1 MPKDRS
7 DIFRQATGLAKAGRF
22 DEANSLVRN
31 SAAKPAKDAVG
42 LMIRGRLAI
51 LANRPSEAR
60 TLLEKSIRI
69 APSTEAWLLLGRY
82 HLRMVED
89 DAALAAGRAAI
100 ELDSTAA
107 LPRIETAAMLLE
119 FGRLDEAESTVRP
132 LDEVALADLPPVVGQ
147 RLRMLRASLAIQ
159 SDRRAEA
166 IDLAREVLEDEL
178 RPPER
183 LETLDLLARACDLEG
198 RFQEAFEAADTR
210 NRESGA
216 PFDPV
221 RLRIDTDVLIRSTD
235 RASLSEWPIGLDDP
249 RPVFV
254 AGMPRSGTSLLD
266 RIIDA
271 HPLAGGVGELPT
283 LERFAARLAAVRRPG
298 PPPRCFGE
306 LQSEQWREH
315 ATTLL
320 GEMATRVPDATRIVN
335 KSLGNDRLL
344 GLASR
349 LFPGCRAIHIRRD
362 PRDVAV
368 SCFLRRFS
376 SAGVPWTT
384 TLQGIADAWRE
395 SERIMTHW
403 KTVLDLPI
411 LEVRYEH
418 LVRRPEDELPRII
431 EFLGLD
437 WDDACRDF
445 HRSGRPIRTL
455 SFDQVNRPLYSSSV
469 GRHANYAEA
478 ISTVDWPDYDED
490 DG

>member
-1 MPKDRS
+1 
-7 DIFRQATGLAKAGRF
+7 
-22 DEANSLVRN
+22 
-31 SAAKPAKDAVG
+31 
-42 LMIRGRLAI
+42 
-51 LANRPSEAR
+51 
-60 TLLEKSIRI
+60 
-69 APSTEAWLLLGRY
+69 
-82 HLRMVED
+82 
-89 DAALAAGRAAI
+89 
-100 ELDSTAA
+100 
-107 LPRIETAAMLLE
+107 
-119 FGRLDEAESTVRP
+119 
-132 LDEVALADLPPVVGQ
+132 
-147 RLRMLRASLAIQ
+147 
-159 SDRRAEA
+159 
-166 IDLAREVLEDEL
+166 
-178 RPPER
+178 
-183 LETLDLLARACDLEG
+183 
-198 RFQEAFEAADTR
+198 
-210 NRESGA
+210 
-216 PFDPV
+216 
-221 RLRIDTDVLIRSTD
+221 
-235 RASLSEWPIGLDDP
+235 
-249 RPVFV
+249 
-254 AGMPRSGTSLLD
+254 
-266 RIIDA
+266 
-271 HPLAGGVGELPT
+271 
-283 LERFAARLAAVRRPG
+283 
-298 PPPRCFGE
+298 
-306 LQSEQWREH
+306 
-315 ATTLL
+315 
-320 GEMATRVPDATRIVN
+320 MATRVPDATRIVN

>member
-1 MPKDRS
+1 MAKDRTN
-7 DIFRQATGLAKAGRF
+7 IFRQATELARSGRF
-22 DEANSLVRN
+22 DEANVLVRN
-31 SAAKPAKDAVG
+31 STAKPGKDALG

-51 LANRPSEAR
+51 LANQPAEAK

-69 APSTEAWLLLGRY
+69 EPSIEAWLLLAKY

-89 DAALAAGRAAI
+89 EAALAAGMAAI
-100 ELDSTAA
+100 QLDPAA
-107 LPRIETAAMLLE
+107 TLPRIETAAMLLE
-119 FGRLDEAESTVRP
+119 FGRLEEAIATIQPLESVKIT
-132 LDEVALADLPPVVGQ
+132 ELPAVTGQ
-147 RLRMLRASLAIQ
+147 RLRMVRVSLAIQ
-159 SDRRAEA
+159 SGRRAEA
-166 IDLAREVLEDEL
+166 IDPAREVLTDDL
-178 RPPER
+178 RTSER
-183 LETLDLLARACDLEG
+183 LETLDLLAKACDLEG
-198 RFQEAFEAADTR
+198 RFEEAFEAATTR
-210 NRESGA
+210 NRESGV

-221 RLRIDTDVLIRSTD
+221 RLRLETDTLIRSTD
-235 RASLSEWPIGLDDP
+235 RESLERWPIGLEDP
-249 RPVFV
+249 RLVFV

-271 HPLAGGVGELPT
+271 HPQAGGVGELPI
-283 LERFAARLAAVRRPG
+283 LERFSARLAAARRPG

-306 LQSEQWREH
+306 LQSERWREN

-320 GEMATRVPDATRIVN
+320 QEMATRTPDARRIVN

-368 SCFLRRFS
+368 SCFLRRF
-376 SAGVPWTT
+376 AAEGIPWIT

-395 SERIMTHW
+395 SERIMRHW
-403 KTVLDLPI
+403 KTVLELPI
-411 LEVRYEH
+411 LEVRYER
-418 LVRRPEDELPRII
+418 LVRNPDEEIPRII

-437 WDDACRDF
+437 WNDACRDF
-445 HRSGRPIRTL
+445 HQSGRPIRTL

-478 ISTVDWPDYDED
+478 IGTVEWPDYDDEA
-490 DG
+490 

>member
-1 MPKDRS
+1 MAKDRTN
-7 DIFRQATGLAKAGRF
+7 IFRQATGLAKSGRF
-22 DEANSLVRN
+22 EEANALVRN
-31 SAAKPAKDAVG
+31 SAAKPGRDAVG
-42 LMIRGRLAI
+42 LMVRGRLAI
-51 LANRPSEAR
+51 LANQPAEAR
-60 TLLEKSIRI
+60 TLLEKSLRI
-69 APSTEAWLLLGRY
+69 EPSIEAWLAKY

-89 DAALAAGRAAI
+89 DEALAAGLAAI
-100 ELDSTAA
+100 ELDPAA
-107 LPRIETAAMLLE
+107 TLPRIETAAMLLE
-119 FGRLDEAESTVRP
+119 FGRIDEATAIIQPLESIEIT
-132 LDEVALADLPPVVGQ
+132 DLHSVIGQ
-147 RLRMLRASLAIQ
+147 RLRMVRASLAIQ
-159 SDRRAEA
+159 SGRRVEA
-166 IDLAREVLEDEL
+166 IDLAREVLGEDL
-178 RPPER
+178 RPSER

-198 RFQEAFEAADTR
+198 RFEEAFEAAETR
-210 NRESGA
+210 NREASV

-221 RLRIDTDVLIRSTD
+221 RLRLETDALIRSTD
-235 RASLSEWPIGLDDP
+235 RASLENWPIGLDDP

-271 HPLAGGVGELPT
+271 HPEAAGVGELPT
-283 LERFAARLAAVRRPG
+283 LERFSARLAAARRPG

-306 LQSEQWREH
+306 LQSEQWREN

-320 GEMATRVPDATRIVN
+320 QEMTSRTPDARRIVN

-368 SCFLRRFS
+368 SCFLRRF
-376 SAGVPWTT
+376 AAEAIPWTT

-403 KTVLDLPI
+403 KAVLDLPI
-411 LEVRYEH
+411 LEVRYER
-418 LVRRPEDELPRII
+418 LVRNPDEEIPRII

-437 WDDACRDF
+437 WDETCRDF

-455 SFDQVNRPLYSSSV
+455 SFEQVNRPIYSSSV

-478 ISTVDWPDYDED
+478 IGTVDWPDV
-490 DG
+490 DGEA